1 MLKAWFVLF
10 LLLPSFAP
18 AQQGTPVTLS
28 FSADGV
34 ATATGA
40 NYTFTL
46 SGTASLTG
54 LGSAGF
60 YASGNT
66 TLSSIGTTGAVT
78 GDFAMLF
85 TSGDSLTG
93 QVTIPAGYLLPSLGQ
108 SLNVAASVTVTG
120 GAGTFTGASGSF
132 PITGAGSPTG
142 ALSAHLTASGSG
154 TLRLPAVHVAGTLA
168 YAGSMAHLAA
178 GGGWKTSII
187 LLNNGSKPAQAQ
199 VSFFDENGNPLILP
213 LTSPQAVITTPNAT
227 SVTQTIQAGGELVI
241 ESVGTG
247 DALSLGSAQ
256 LFTDGSVSGF
266 IIFRYNPSGQEAA
279 VPLQAQNAASYSLA
293 FDNTTGLATGVAVAN
308 VSSQPANIQAIVRD
322 DTGAVLAMDTIHLP
336 GSGHLSFVV
345 ADRYLTS
352 AQHRGT
358 IELQTPANGQISAL
372 AIRSTPSGVY
382 TTIPAV
388 TK

>member
-1 MLKAWFVLF
+1 MLKAQLVLL
-10 LLLPSFAP
+10 LLLPSFAR
-18 AQQGTPVTLS
+18 AQQGSPVTLS

-34 ATATGA
+34 ATAVGA

-46 SGTASLTG
+46 SGTANLTGFGSASFYGSGNASLT
-54 LGSAGF
+54 
-60 YASGNT
+60 
-66 TLSSIGTTGAVT
+66 SIGTTGAVT

-85 TSGDSLTG
+85 STGDALTG
-93 QVTIPAGYLLPSLGQ
+93 QLTVPAGYLIPSLGQ
-108 SLNVAASVTVTG
+108 TSNVAASITVTG
-120 GAGTFTGASGSF
+120 GAGTFVGAAGSI
-132 PITGAGSPTG
+132 PITGSASVTG
-142 ALSAHLTASGSG
+142 ATSAHLTASGSG

-178 GGGWKTSII
+178 GAGWKTSII
-187 LLNNGSKPAQAQ
+187 LLNNGSAAAQAQ

-227 SVTQTIQAGGELVI
+227 TVTQTIKAGGELVI
-241 ESVGTG
+241 ESEGTG
-247 DALSLGSAQ
+247 AALSLGSAQ

-279 VPLQAQNAASYSLA
+279 VPLQAQNAASYTLA
-293 FDNTTGLATGVAVAN
+293 FDNTAGLATGVAVAN
-308 VSSQPANIQAIVRD
+308 VSTQAGNVQAIVRD
-322 DTGAVLAMDTIHLP
+322 DTGAILAMDSIHLA

-345 ADRYLTS
+345 ADRYLAS

-372 AIRSTPSGVY
+372 AIRAATSGAY
-382 TTIPAV
+382 TTLPVV